1 MKTAIKDSL
10 KMVGAIVAFLVV
22 YGLADWLG
30 GITPMWIGLGLLL
43 LGIAGLIKIAIK
55 IAKDGL

>member
-10 KMVGAIVAFLVV
+10 KMVGAIVAFLIV

-30 GITPMWIGLGLLL
+30 GNIPFWLGMGLLL
-43 LGIAGLIKIAIK
+43 AGLAGLIAAVIK

>member
-1 MKTAIKDSL
+1 MKKAVIDAI
-10 KMVGAIVAFLVV
+10 KMVGAILAFLIV

-30 GITPMWIGLGLLL
+30 GAMPMWVGLVLLL
-43 LGIAGLIKIAIK
+43 AGIAGLIKVMLK